1 MTWAEGPVRG
11 APTRA
16 HARPRARVAARPIV
30 VALAFRQPA
39 VVQMLIK
46 YGAAVPDRWTPGKL
60 GVGLLRWAIG
70 LERFRRSWPQ
80 VWSLAKE
87 ERHALWLAACAPS
100 NAPRSIAGSAD
111 EAFTQLR
118 AAYQGFI
125 TTPASLTLT
134 TLAEALAAVRI
145 LDARGVWQ
153 AHQLLLLALRLDL
166 FGSYPY

>member
-1 MTWAEGPVRG
+1 
-11 APTRA
+11 
-16 HARPRARVAARPIV
+16 VAARPIV